1 LGTRFGQCGTDV
13 RRCTKEVGSRPRLSN
28 KQNKNEFASTNI
40 EKGFWVSDF
49 KDKSTQDV
57 FEHWSKFY

>member
-1 LGTRFGQCGTDV
+1 LGTQLGQCGTDV
-13 RRCTKEVGSRPRLSN
+13 RRPTEEARSRPHLSN

-40 EKGFWVSDF
+40 EKRFWVNDF

-57 FEHWSKFY
+57 VDCWNKFY